1 MSLPSSQRAAGAQP
15 RPIRFVSS
23 DGQPQTKRRR
33 VIAACRTCRKRK
45 SRCSGE
51 QPVCKTCTDYGHTC
65 LGYSEPA
72 NSQPAATSSHTTRT
86 AAQSDE
92 KEKGNAEK
100 LPSQKQKNSP
110 EAFGRNLPGPN
121 TETREQKQIPEA
133 ADRAQELRREIAQD
147 DIAPAGIT
155 SPESTR
161 SALLSSHRTHVPY
174 FRYFGPTAIVPGY
187 KQMDGL
193 FQVVRVRETRKSNPS
208 LSTESISS
216 IQDPTA
222 AQTIGVSRLGPAGN
236 SNSIHFYDPDDT
248 LPNSEIVTHL
258 CEVFFTHLGCNFP
271 FLQRDRFLRSLKEKQ
286 LAPILVDAVCALAA
300 RFSLHPLLS
309 VKPSDEATY
318 PHHGHAFAHRAMC
331 AVVDA
336 FACPTL
342 AVVQACLLLAYE
354 EFGSNH
360 DSGLWMYLGI
370 SIRMAQDLGIQKLD
384 GMKFTYGCVGLTPK
398 SVIAGQVVDPE
409 ASALT
414 DRKDK
419 KSTNYGTDAESIE
432 IERAKER
439 EKVDLFWSIFF
450 LDRVISSGTGRPVTL
465 RDDDIEIHFP
475 LESQSMLHNGWPSPY
490 PPLMRIIHLYGRM
503 TDLLNSIKE
512 VVHVTPDVLR
522 RLAGMES
529 DLTGIY
535 QKLSPKLYFNAI
547 NFQTYVKAGQGTNF
561 ILLHF
566 WFHTLI
572 VLLHQPT
579 LLHSFSGKIQQLFSN
594 SRELSISSAKTI
606 ADILAFA
613 ELIDAK
619 SFTGNPFT
627 SQPIYIAACAFL
639 MESAFYSLPS
649 SRAESP
655 PPKAE
660 SSSQPT
666 KPSLPPAERPVGS
679 DRNSSAKHS
688 LLAAAAKENYQR
700 CYKALQSL
708 EKSWAGTK
716 YILTALDQKSK
727 GIWDPLLYTEEEM
740 ESAADVDAS
749 LASLGWKKSVA
760 QEEGNE
766 NTQATGDAGRL
777 ASSHIPTST
786 VLESA
791 NIDPSQGKYSPAHVI
806 YVFTLLLTDPQPSLQ
821 TTSTENP
828 TQYPETS
835 QFQHAYQHSPTSNP
849 HAATVTT
856 SQPMHSYQQ
865 HEAPNQPRRNVQLSS
880 PTQQNTLSPHY
891 PHVQTERHSPS
902 NTSFNLTQSPRF
914 GGASASMARSQQSV
928 SPGVPLPRESST
940 QYTFHNPSSYSG
952 HTIPVLDNTHVPGY
966 DNVPLNAQ
974 NLTIESQDIDMNTL
988 QDQNHF
994 PFAFE
999 GGGFMPWLEYLPED
1013 VLHFFGDHQG

>member
-1 MSLPSSQRAAGAQP
+1 
-15 RPIRFVSS
+15 
-23 DGQPQTKRRR
+23 
-33 VIAACRTCRKRK
+33 CRTCRKRK

-65 LGYSEPA
+65 LGYSDPA
-72 NSQPAATSSHTTRT
+72 SAQPDASSSSTTTAAAVAAPATRP
-86 AAQSDE
+86 AAQSDVKGKE
-92 KEKGNAEK
+92 AAGKPDGPKEKAKESEVLGRSVPV
-100 LPSQKQKNSP
+100 PSTV
-110 EAFGRNLPGPN
+110 AC
-121 TETREQKQIPEA
+121 EQRRT
-133 ADRAQELRREIAQD
+133 ADVTNQAQDSQREIHVE
-147 DIAPAGIT
+147 DIAQAIS

-161 SALLSSHRTHVPY
+161 SALISSHRTHVPY
-174 FRYFGPTAIVPGY
+174 FRYFGPTAIVPGF
-187 KQMDGL
+187 KQM
-193 FQVVRVRETRKSNPS
+193 VVRVRETRKSNPS
-208 LSTESISS
+208 LSNASDSTSS

-222 AQTIGVSRLGPAGN
+222 AHSAGASRLGPGS
-236 SNSIHFYDPDDT
+236 SNSIHFYDPEDP

-258 CEVFFTHLGCNFP
+258 CEVFFAHLGCNFP

-309 VKPSDEATY
+309 VEPVNEAPY
-318 PHHGHAFAHRAMC
+318 PHHGQAFAHRAMC

-336 FACPTL
+336 LACPTL

-384 GMKFTYGCVGLTPK
+384 GMKFRYGCVGLTPK
-398 SVIAGQVVDPE
+398 TVIAGQMVDPE
-409 ASALT
+409 ASASASTERT
-414 DRKDK
+414 DEVNTKD
-419 KSTNYGTDAESIE
+419 SDAESVE
-432 IERAKER
+432 AERAKER

-475 LESQSMLHNGWPSPY
+475 LDSESILHNGWPSPY

-512 VVHVTPDVLR
+512 VKHVTPDVLR

-535 QKLSPKLYFNAI
+535 QKLSPKLHFNVI

-613 ELIDAK
+613 ELIDVK

-639 MESAFYSLPS
+639 MESAFYSVPS

-655 PPKAE
+655 PPKPASSNQSSKPPEAE
-660 SSSQPT
+660 
-666 KPSLPPAERPVGS
+666 A
-679 DRNSSAKHS
+679 DRNTAPDRSSNPKHS

-740 ESAADVDAS
+740 ESTAGVDIS
-749 LASLGWKKSVA
+749 LAMAWKK
-760 QEEGNE
+760 
-766 NTQATGDAGRL
+766 TQASSPNAETRSDTPRAG
-777 ASSHIPTST
+777 SSHGAAPAG
-786 VLESA
+786 LESA
-791 NIDPSQGKYSPAHVI
+791 NIDPSRAIGWSLTGATNSSQPNLSFLYQLPA
-806 YVFTLLLTDPQPSLQ
+806 
-821 TTSTENP
+821 TSTDIP
-828 TQYPETS
+828 AQYPETS
-835 QFQHAYQHSPTSNP
+835 QLQTTFQRSPSSCLQSASIPATQSSLQPFQGHETS
-849 HAATVTT
+849 
-856 SQPMHSYQQ
+856 SQPRGT
-865 HEAPNQPRRNVQLSS
+865 PQLPS
-880 PTQQNTLSPHY
+880 PAQQNTLSPPYSHLQ
-891 PHVQTERHSPS
+891 PDRQSPS
-902 NTSFNLTQSPRF
+902 STTLNLTRSPGFTSQSTSLP
-914 GGASASMARSQQSV
+914 RSQQSV
-928 SPGVPLPRESST
+928 SPGAAQLRQDGNT
-940 QYTFHNPSSYSG
+940 QYNFHTPSPFG
-952 HTIPVLDNTHVPGY
+952 NQPMAPLDNTHIPGY

-974 NLTIESQDIDMNTL
+974 NLTIETQDIDMNNL
-988 QDQNHF
+988 QNQASF
-994 PFAFE
+994 PFSFE
-999 GGGFMPWLEYLPED
+999 GGFMPWLEYLPED
-1013 VLHFFGDHQG
+1013 VLHFFGDPQG

>member
-1 MSLPSSQRAAGAQP
+1 MSQPPSQRPGGSLP
-15 RPIRFVSS
+15 RPIS
-23 DGQPQTKRRR
+23 
-33 VIAACRTCRKRK
+33 CRTCRKRK

-65 LGYSEPA
+65 LGYSDPA
-72 NSQPAATSSHTTRT
+72 SAQPAASSSSTTTAAAVAAPATRP
-86 AAQSDE
+86 AAQSDVKGKE
-92 KEKGNAEK
+92 AAGKPDGPKEKAKEPEMLGRSVPGSQYGCLRAETNCRCDQSSAD
-100 LPSQKQKNSP
+100 SQ
-110 EAFGRNLPGPN
+110 
-121 TETREQKQIPEA
+121 
-133 ADRAQELRREIAQD
+133 REIHVEDMRQAISSPREHQERRFMLMEYYCIAQ
-147 DIAPAGIT
+147 
-155 SPESTR
+155 
-161 SALLSSHRTHVPY
+161 SALISSHRTHVPY
-174 FRYFGPTAIVPGY
+174 FRYFGPTAIVPGF
-187 KQMDGL
+187 KQM
-193 FQVVRVRETRKSNPS
+193 VVRVRETRKSNPS
-208 LSTESISS
+208 LSNDSTSS

-222 AQTIGVSRLGPAGN
+222 GSFSWSLASWGQAVRTAYTSMTLE
-236 SNSIHFYDPDDT
+236 DP

-258 CEVFFTHLGCNFP
+258 CEVFFAHLGCNFP

-309 VKPSDEATY
+309 VEPVNEAPY
-318 PHHGHAFAHRAMC
+318 PHHGQAFAHRAMC

-336 FACPTL
+336 LACPTL

-354 EFGSNH
+354 EFGYNH

-384 GMKFTYGCVGLTPK
+384 GMKFRYGCVGLTPK
-398 SVIAGQVVDPE
+398 TVIAGQIVDPE
-409 ASALT
+409 ASASASTERT
-414 DRKDK
+414 DEVNTKD
-419 KSTNYGTDAESIE
+419 SDAESVE
-432 IERAKER
+432 AERAKER

-475 LESQSMLHNGWPSPY
+475 LDSESILHNGWPSPY

-512 VVHVTPDVLR
+512 VKHVTPDVLR

-535 QKLSPKLYFNAI
+535 QKLSPKLHFNVI

-613 ELIDAK
+613 ELIDVK

-639 MESAFYSLPS
+639 MESAFYSVPS

-655 PPKAE
+655 PPKPASSNQSSKPPEAE
-660 SSSQPT
+660 
-666 KPSLPPAERPVGS
+666 A
-679 DRNSSAKHS
+679 DRNTAPDRSSNPKHS

-727 GIWDPLLYTEEEM
+727 GIWDPLLYTEEEI
-740 ESAADVDAS
+740 ESTAGVDIS
-749 LASLGWKKSVA
+749 LAMAWKK
-760 QEEGNE
+760 
-766 NTQATGDAGRL
+766 TQASSPNAQTRSDTPRAG
-777 ASSHIPTST
+777 SSHGAAPAG
-786 VLESA
+786 LESA
-791 NIDPSQGKYSPAHVI
+791 NIDPSRAIGWS
-806 YVFTLLLTDPQPSLQ
+806 LTGATNSSQPNLSFLYQ
-821 TTSTENP
+821 LPTTSTDIP
-828 TQYPETS
+828 AQYPETS
-835 QFQHAYQHSPTSNP
+835 QLQTTFQRSPSSRLQSASIPATQSSLQPFQGHETS
-849 HAATVTT
+849 
-856 SQPMHSYQQ
+856 SQPRGT
-865 HEAPNQPRRNVQLSS
+865 PQLPS
-880 PTQQNTLSPHY
+880 PAQQNTLSPPYSHLQ
-891 PHVQTERHSPS
+891 PDRQSPS
-902 NTSFNLTQSPRF
+902 STTLNLTRSPGFTSQSTSLP
-914 GGASASMARSQQSV
+914 RSQQSV
-928 SPGVPLPRESST
+928 SPGAQLRQDGNT
-940 QYTFHNPSSYSG
+940 QYNFHTPSPFG
-952 HTIPVLDNTHVPGY
+952 NQPMAALDNTHIPGY

-974 NLTIESQDIDMNTL
+974 NLTIETQDIDMNNL
-988 QDQNHF
+988 QNQASF
-994 PFAFE
+994 PFSFE
-999 GGGFMPWLEYLPED
+999 GGFMPWLEYLPED
-1013 VLHFFGDHQG
+1013 VLHFFGDPQG

>member
-1 MSLPSSQRAAGAQP
+1 MSQPPYQRTGGSLP

-72 NSQPAATSSHTTRT
+72 TAQPAASSSSSSNTRPAATTLP
-86 AAQSDE
+86 AAQLDGKG
-92 KEKGNAEK
+92 KEPAEK
-100 LPSQKQKNSP
+100 PIGQREKKNEP
-110 EAFGRNLPGPN
+110 EALGRSAPVPS
-121 TETREQKQIPEA
+121 TDAREQRQTAEA
-133 ADRAQELRREIAQD
+133 TDQAQDTRREIRVE
-147 DIAPAGIT
+147 DIAPAIS

-161 SALLSSHRTHVPY
+161 SALISSHRTHVPY
-174 FRYFGPTAIVPGY
+174 FRYFGPTAIVPGF
-187 KQMDGL
+187 KQMI
-193 FQVVRVRETRKSNPS
+193 VRVRGTRKSNPS
-208 LSTESISS
+208 LSNAPDSASS
-216 IQDPTA
+216 IQDPA
-222 AQTIGVSRLGPAGN
+222 ASHAAGISRLGTGS

-258 CEVFFTHLGCNFP
+258 CEVFFAHLGCNFP
-271 FLQRDRFLRSLKEKQ
+271 FLQRDRFLRSLKDKQ

-309 VKPSDEATY
+309 VEPTDEAAY
-318 PHHGHAFAHRAMC
+318 PHHGQAFAHRAMC

-336 FACPTL
+336 LACPTL

-384 GMKFTYGCVGLTPK
+384 GMKFRYGCVGLTPRA
-398 SVIAGQVVDPE
+398 VIAGQMVDPE
-409 ASALT
+409 ASASASTERT
-414 DRKDK
+414 DELYTKD
-419 KSTNYGTDAESIE
+419 SDAESLAA
-432 IERAKER
+432 ERAKER

-475 LESQSMLHNGWPSPY
+475 LDSESILHNGWPSPY

-503 TDLLNSIKE
+503 TDILNSIKE
-512 VVHVTPDVLR
+512 VKHVTPDVLR

-535 QKLSPKLYFNAI
+535 QKLSPKLYFNVL

-594 SRELSISSAKTI
+594 SRELSMSSAKTI

-613 ELIDAK
+613 ELIDVK

-655 PPKAE
+655 PSKPG
-660 SSSQPT
+660 SSSQSS
-666 KPSLPPAERPVGS
+666 KPSGAEAERHTVPGRGS
-679 DRNSSAKHS
+679 NPKHS
-688 LLAAAAKENYQR
+688 LLAVAAKENYQR

-740 ESAADVDAS
+740 ESTADVDTS
-749 LASLGWKKSVA
+749 LTLAWKKR
-760 QEEGNE
+760 
-766 NTQATGDAGRL
+766 QA
-777 ASSHIPTST
+777 
-786 VLESA
+786 ESA
-791 NIDPSQGKYSPAHVI
+791 NAQKSDSSTRTGSSQAPVPTVESTNIDPSRAIGWS
-806 YVFTLLLTDPQPSLQ
+806 LTGATNSSQPNLSFLYQLQ
-821 TTSTENP
+821 TTSPDIP
-828 TQYPETS
+828 TPYPVTT
-835 QFQHAYQHSPTSNP
+835 QFQETFQRSPSSHIRSTSTATTQPAQPFHS
-849 HAATVTT
+849 
-856 SQPMHSYQQ
+856 
-865 HEAPNQPRRNVQLSS
+865 HEASSQPRRTPQLSS
-880 PTQQNTLSPHY
+880 PAQQNTLSPPYSHLQ
-891 PHVQTERHSPS
+891 PDRQSPS
-902 NTSFNLTQSPRF
+902 NTTLNLTHSPGFTGQST
-914 GGASASMARSQQSV
+914 SLSRSQHSV
-928 SPGVPLPRESST
+928 SPGTQLAQDSNT
-940 QYTFHNPSSYSG
+940 QYSFHTPSPFG
-952 HTIPVLDNTHVPGY
+952 NQAMAALDNTHIPGY

-974 NLTIESQDIDMNTL
+974 NLTIETRDIDVNTF
-988 QDQNHF
+988 QNQANF
-994 PFAFE
+994 PFSFE
-999 GGGFMPWLEYLPED
+999 GGFMPWLEYLPED
-1013 VLHFFGDHQG
+1013 VLHFFGDPQG

>member
-1 MSLPSSQRAAGAQP
+1 MSKA
-15 RPIRFVSS
+15 
-23 DGQPQTKRRR
+23 
-33 VIAACRTCRKRK
+33 
-45 SRCSGE
+45 E
-51 QPVCKTCTDYGHTC
+51 EPVLC
-65 LGYSEPA
+65 EPT
-72 NSQPAATSSHTTRT
+72 N
-86 AAQSDE
+86 AQSAASSSNTARPAPQPDV
-92 KEKGNAEK
+92 KEKGNTETSAG
-100 LPSQKQKNSP
+100 QKQRSEP
-110 EAFGRNLPGPN
+110 EVLGRSVSGPG
-121 TETREQKQIPEA
+121 TETREQKLVADA
-133 ADRAQELRREIAQD
+133 AERAQEARREIHVED
-147 DIAPAGIT
+147 VAPVIN

-161 SALLSSHRTHVPY
+161 SALISSHRTHVPY

-187 KQMDGL
+187 KQM
-193 FQVVRVRETRKSNPS
+193 VVRVRETRKSNPS
-208 LSTESISS
+208 LSNDSASS
-216 IQDPTA
+216 ILDPTA
-222 AQTIGVSRLGPAGN
+222 THPAGASQLSTSGS
-236 SNSIHFYDPDDT
+236 SNSIHFYDPEDT

-258 CEVFFTHLGCNFP
+258 CEVFFTHLGCSFP

-286 LAPILVDAVCALAA
+286 LAAILVDAVCALAA

-309 VKPSDEATY
+309 AGPSDEATY
-318 PHHGHAFAHRAMC
+318 PHHGQAFAHRAMC

-336 FACPTL
+336 LACPTL

-384 GMKFTYGCVGLTPK
+384 GMKFRYGCVGLTPK
-398 SVIAGQVVDPE
+398 AVIAGQMVDPE
-409 ASALT
+409 ASASSA
-414 DRKDK
+414 DRKDEP
-419 KSTNYGTDAESIE
+419 GTESGSDKESVE

-475 LESQSMLHNGWPSPY
+475 LDSESILHNGWPSPY

-512 VVHVTPDVLR
+512 VNHVTPDVLR

-535 QKLSPKLYFNAI
+535 QKLSPKLHFNVV

-613 ELIDAK
+613 ELIDVK

-655 PPKAE
+655 PSKAGPPNQL
-660 SSSQPT
+660 SKPPVSQ
-666 KPSLPPAERPVGS
+666 AERPTGS
-679 DRNSSAKHS
+679 ERDSNPKHS

-708 EKSWAGTK
+708 EKSWAGIK

-740 ESAADVDAS
+740 ESAADVDTS
-749 LASLGWKKSVA
+749 LALAWKKSVA
-760 QEEGNE
+760 QQARNE
-766 NTQATGDAGRL
+766 SAQ
-777 ASSHIPTST
+777 PTSDAPRPSPSN
-786 VLESA
+786 VPAPNVMESA
-791 NIDPSQGKYSPAHVI
+791 NIDPSQGNPG
-806 YVFTLLLTDPQPSLQ
+806 LTGP
-821 TTSTENP
+821 
-828 TQYPETS
+828 
-835 QFQHAYQHSPTSNP
+835 
-849 HAATVTT
+849 
-856 SQPMHSYQQ
+856 
-865 HEAPNQPRRNVQLSS
+865 
-880 PTQQNTLSPHY
+880 
-891 PHVQTERHSPS
+891 
-902 NTSFNLTQSPRF
+902 
-914 GGASASMARSQQSV
+914 SASLARSQHSV
-928 SPGVPLPRESST
+928 SPSAPLPRGNNA
-940 QYTFHNPSSYSG
+940 QYNFHGPSPSG
-952 HTIPVLDNTHVPGY
+952 NQAMAVLDNTHIPGY

-974 NLTIESQDIDMNTL
+974 NLTIESQDIDVNTL
-988 QDQNHF
+988 QDQSNF

-999 GGGFMPWLEYLPED
+999 GGFMPWLEYLPED
-1013 VLHFFGDHQG
+1013 VLHFFGDLQR

>member
-1 MSLPSSQRAAGAQP
+1 MSKAEEPMLWRTTRYFTYYGLLVEDVAKKLLYCLQQFA
-15 RPIRFVSS
+15 
-23 DGQPQTKRRR
+23 RR
-33 VIAACRTCRKRK
+33 
-45 SRCSGE
+45 
-51 QPVCKTCTDYGHTC
+51 
-65 LGYSEPA
+65 PA
-72 NSQPAATSSHTTRT
+72 NSQSAATSNTTRT

-92 KEKGNAEK
+92 KEKEHAEK
-100 LPSQKQKNSP
+100 PPDQKQKNSP
-110 EAFGRNLPGPN
+110 EFFERSLPGPS
-121 TETREQKQIPEA
+121 TDIREQKQVPEA
-133 ADRAQELRREIAQD
+133 ADRAQEFRRELAQEEV
-147 DIAPAGIT
+147 APAVIN

-161 SALLSSHRTHVPY
+161 SALISSHRTHVPY

-187 KQMDGL
+187 KQM
-193 FQVVRVRETRKSNPS
+193 VVRVRGTRKSNPS
-208 LSTESISS
+208 LSNDSTSS
-216 IQDPTA
+216 ILDPTA
-222 AQTIGVSRLGPAGN
+222 TQAIGESSRLASSGN

-309 VKPSDEATY
+309 VEPADEATY

-331 AVVDA
+331 AVVDTL
-336 FACPTL
+336 ACPTL

-370 SIRMAQDLGIQKLD
+370 SIRMAQDLGLQKLD

-398 SVIAGQVVDPE
+398 GVIAGQMVDPE
-409 ASALT
+409 ASALVE
-414 DRKDK
+414 RKEEITAD
-419 KSTNYGTDAESIE
+419 YGADTESAEM
-432 IERAKER
+432 ERAKER

-512 VVHVTPDVLR
+512 VNHVTPDVLR

-655 PPKAE
+655 PPKAG
-660 SSSQPT
+660 SSNQPT
-666 KPSLPPAERPVGS
+666 KPPLPHIERHAGS
-679 DRNSSAKHS
+679 DRNSNAKHS

-740 ESAADVDAS
+740 ESTADVDTS
-749 LASLGWKKSVA
+749 LASMRWKNSVVQVEGDENA
-760 QEEGNE
+760 Q
-766 NTQATGDAGRL
+766 TTGDPARL
-777 ASSHIPTST
+777 GSSHIPTSN

-791 NIDPSQGKYSPAHVI
+791 NIDPSQGKYTHSISYIQHLANSSTAI
-806 YVFTLLLTDPQPSLQ
+806 GWSLTGATNSSQPNLSFLYQLQ
-821 TTSTENP
+821 TTTTSTP

-835 QFQHAYQHSPTSNP
+835 QFQHAYQHSPTSIP
-849 HAATVTT
+849 HATPVTT
-856 SQPMHSYQQ
+856 SQPVHSFQQ
-865 HEAPNQPRRNVQLSS
+865 HEPPSQPRRPVQLSS
-880 PTQQNTLSPHY
+880 PTQRNTLSPPYAHLQ
-891 PHVQTERHSPS
+891 PDRHSPS
-902 NTSFNLTQSPRF
+902 NAAFNLAQSPGF
-914 GGASASMARSQQSV
+914 TGPSPSIARSQQSI
-928 SPGVPLPRESST
+928 SPSAPLPQESGA
-940 QYTFHNPSSYSG
+940 QYTFHDPSSFNN
-952 HTIPVLDNTHVPGY
+952 HAMVALDNTHVPGY

-988 QDQNHF
+988 QDQSHF
-994 PFAFE
+994 PFSFE
-999 GGGFMPWLEYLPED
+999 GGFMPWLEYLPED